1 MRTEFCNLRSE
12 ICNLRLFATI
22 ALLLCLASPVLAS
35 VQDRTDAPA
44 GQADE
49 KQNFLYFLFGGG
61 GFVGVACTVP
71 ILAASVAA
79 MALVV
84 EHLLTVRRSVVMPP
98 GLGEEVHGFISNG
111 AFPHAEQQCKLRPS
125 FLSYVILAGLQEIR
139 LGYSAV
145 EKAME
150 DACHAQAARLFRK
163 IEFLSVVAN
172 ISTMLGLFGTVV
184 GLVIA
189 FKKVADTQGVARASD
204 LAGGIYLALMTTIE
218 GLAIAIPCVA
228 AYAIFK
234 HRADQLVA
242 ETTLM
247 AEYAFANY
255 KRERMVRRAAE
266 PTKPTKSGSG
276 G

>member
-1 MRTEFCNLRSE
+1 MRRWPLTFFTGLT
-12 ICNLRLFATI
+12 AV
-22 ALLLCLASPVLAS
+22 LLLAPSLAMA
-35 VQDRTDAPA
+35 QGAEPA
-44 GQADE
+44 AAE
-49 KQNFLYFLFGGG
+49 KEQNFLYFLFGGG
-61 GFVGVACTVP
+61 GVVGVACTTP
-71 ILAASVAA
+71 ILVVSVIA

-84 EHLLTVRRSVVMPP
+84 EHLLTIRRSVLMPQ
-98 GLGEEVHGFISNG
+98 GLAEEVHGLIANG

-125 FLSYVILAGLQEIR
+125 FLSHLILSGLQEVR

-150 DACHAQAARLFRK
+150 DASHAESARIFRK
-163 IEFLSVVAN
+163 VEFLSVVAN

-184 GLVIA
+184 GLVMA
-189 FKKVADTQGVARASD
+189 FKQVADTQGVARASD

-218 GLAIAIPCVA
+218 GLVIAIPSVA

-242 ETTLM
+242 ETSLM
-247 AEYAFANY
+247 AEYAFSGY
-255 KRERMVRRAAE
+255 KRERLARRAAE
-266 PTKPTKSGSG
+266 APTAKPTKSGSG

>member
-1 MRTEFCNLRSE
+1 MRRWTLTQFWWLV
-12 ICNLRLFATI
+12 AVVM
-22 ALLLCLASPVLAS
+22 LLAPS
-35 VQDRTDAPA
+35 VVAAQGAGGGADAAPA
-44 GQADE
+44 AE
-49 KQNFLYFLFGGG
+49 KLNFLYFLFGGG
-61 GFVGVACTVP
+61 GVIGVACTAP
-71 ILAASVAA
+71 ILLASVIA

-84 EHLLTVRRSVVMPP
+84 EHLLTIRRSILMPA
-98 GLGEEVHGFISNG
+98 GLAEEVHGLIANG

-125 FLSYVILAGLQEIR
+125 FLSHLILAGLQEVR

-145 EKAME
+145 EKGME
-150 DACHAQAARLFRK
+150 DASHAESARIFRK
-163 IEFLSVVAN
+163 VEFLSVVAN

-184 GLVIA
+184 GLVMA

-218 GLAIAIPCVA
+218 GLTIAIPSVA

-242 ETTLM
+242 ETSLL
-247 AEYAFANY
+247 AEYAFSGY
-255 KRERMVRRAAE
+255 KRERLARRTAE
-266 PTKPTKSGSG
+266 ATKPTKSGSG

>member
-1 MRTEFCNLRSE
+1 MRRWTLTHLGGLVVVMLLAPSV
-12 ICNLRLFATI
+12 I
-22 ALLLCLASPVLAS
+22 AAA
-35 VQDRTDAPA
+35 QGAGGGAAPA
-44 GQADE
+44 AE

-61 GFVGVACTVP
+61 GVIGVACTAP
-71 ILAASVAA
+71 ILLASVIA

-84 EHLLTVRRSVVMPP
+84 EHLLTIRRSILMPA
-98 GLGEEVHGFISNG
+98 GLAEEVHGLIASG

-125 FLSYVILAGLQEIR
+125 FLSHLILAGLQEVR

-150 DACHAQAARLFRK
+150 DASHAESARIFRK
-163 IEFLSVVAN
+163 VEFLSVVAN

-184 GLVIA
+184 GLVMA

-218 GLAIAIPCVA
+218 GLMIAIPSVA
-228 AYAIFK
+228 AYAVFK
-234 HRADQLVA
+234 HRADQFVA
-242 ETTLM
+242 EASLS
-247 AEYAFANY
+247 AEYAFSGY
-255 KRERMVRRAAE
+255 KRERLARRTAEAA
-266 PTKPTKSGSG
+266 KPTKSGSG